1 MILSNLI
8 MKIYLARHGQNEDNL
23 NGVLNG
29 HRDLPLTDLGRKQ
42 AREAA
47 ANIKSLGLKFDA
59 VYSSPLIRAF
69 ETAEIISRESNQ
81 PTPAVHPLLIER
93 NLGEM
98 SGRPIAGIKEYCGEN
113 ILVTGVVTYFLSYE
127 GAETFPDLIER
138 AKSLVAELK
147 TKHSNDSVLLVGHGD
162 MGKMIYA
169 AYYDLSWR
177 EVLKQFHFGNSE
189 LLLLADDSGP
199 EESHVF
205 SIEQH
210 NH

>member
-1 MILSNLI
+1 

-23 NGVLNG
+23 NGLLNG
-29 HRDLPLTDLGRKQ
+29 HRDLPLTDLGREQ

-47 ANIKSLGLKFDA
+47 LNIKNLNLKFDV

-69 ETAEIISRESNQ
+69 ETAQIISKESNQ
-81 PTPAVHPLLIER
+81 PEPVAHPLLIER

-98 SGRPIAGIKEYCGEN
+98 SGRPIASIKEYCGDN
-113 ILVTGVVTYFLSYE
+113 ILVTDVVTYFLSYE

-138 AKSLVAELK
+138 AKLLLEELK
-147 TKHSNDSVLLVGHGD
+147 VRHSNDSILLVGHGD

-169 AYYDLSWR
+169 AYYGLSWR

-189 LLLLADDSGP
+189 LLILSPESGSEDS
-199 EESHVF
+199 HIF
-205 SIEQH
+205 FIEQH

>member
-1 MILSNLI
+1 
-8 MKIYLARHGQNEDNL
+8 MKIYLVRHGQNEDNL
-23 NGVLNG
+23 NGILNG
-29 HRDLPLTDLGRKQ
+29 HRDLPLTNLGREQ

-47 ANIKSLGLKFDA
+47 QSIKNLNLKFDV

-69 ETAEIISRESNQ
+69 ETAQIISKESNQ
-81 PTPAVHPLLIER
+81 PAPVAHPLLIER

-98 SGRPIAGIKEYCGEN
+98 SGRPIASIKEYCGDN
-113 ILVTGVVTYFLSYE
+113 ILVTDVVTYFLSYE

-138 AKSLVAELK
+138 AKLLLTELK
-147 TKHSNDSVLLVGHGD
+147 TRHPDDLVLLVGHGD

-169 AYYDLSWR
+169 AYYDLSWQ
-177 EVLKQFHFGNSE
+177 EVLRQFHFGNSE
-189 LLLLADDSGP
+189 LLLLSTDSGP
-199 EESHVF
+199 EDSHVF